1 MTLLTSSA
9 RVAYLGDGAGRTFPV
24 PFRVWSLSELAV
36 LLRFPGSLADQPQHQ
51 GADFAWDGSPLPG
64 PGAIMFTLP
73 PPSGSRIVI
82 ERQADLVQ
90 ELDLVASGAFAA
102 ETIEAQFDRVT
113 AQMQSLAQRLDRAP
127 QLPAGS
133 AIERPAMPEPAAA
146 RAGQLIAIAADGSG
160 YETRVP
166 ASLGL
171 QTVSAFAA
179 SLLDDPDAAAARATL
194 GIGTQVDLNL
204 LPTDTTGGGAA
215 ADHVPFVDASEAGAS
230 NKVPVPA
237 FITNAVAALGQ
248 MAIAADHELLA
259 RSPSSGVAVRVA
271 ASQVG
276 AGRQTIWIPA
286 AALQPRLTAGAS
298 AVTAELPGNRL
309 VLRTLDFD
317 PLVQEH
323 AQFLVQMPK
332 GWNRGPLTAVILWT
346 HAASA
351 APFNVVWGLRA
362 LAAGDTGPMGTAFG
376 APVLVTDTGG
386 TPDALYRSPET
397 AGFSPASAPPET
409 GLLAVELF
417 RASADPADTLPVDAR
432 LVGLALHYV
441 TVANTDV

>member
-1 MTLLTSSA
+1 MTILTSSA
-9 RVAYLGDGAGRTFPV
+9 RVAYLGDGAGRNFPV

-36 LLRFPGSLADQPQHQ
+36 VLRFPGSVADQPQQ
-51 GADFAWDGSPLPG
+51 MGIDFAWDGSPLPG
-64 PGAIMFTLP
+64 PGAIVFTLP
-73 PPSGSRIVI
+73 PPPGTRIVI
-82 ERQADLVQ
+82 ERQAELVQ

-133 AIERPAMPEPAAA
+133 AIERPAMPEPAAS
-146 RAGQLIAIAADGSG
+146 RAGQLIAIAADGRG
-160 YETRVP
+160 YESRVP
-166 ASLGL
+166 AALGL
-171 QTVSAFAA
+171 QTVSAFAS
-179 SLLDDPDAAAARATL
+179 SLLDDPDAATARATL

-204 LPTDTTGGGAA
+204 LPTDTTGGAA
-215 ADHVPFVDASEAGAS
+215 TDHVPFVDASEAGAS

-237 FITNAVAALGQ
+237 FMANAVAALGQ
-248 MAIAADHELLA
+248 LAVAADHELLA
-259 RSPSSGVAVRVA
+259 RSPAGGVAARVA

-286 AALQPRLTAGAS
+286 AALLPRLTAGAGP
-298 AVTAELPGNRL
+298 VTTELPGNRL

-323 AQFLVQMPK
+323 AQLLVQMPK
-332 GWNRGPLTAVILWT
+332 AWNRGPLTAAILWT
-346 HAASA
+346 HAPSG

-362 LAAGDTGPMGTAFG
+362 LAAGDTGSMGTAFG
-376 APVLVTDTGG
+376 TPVLVTDTGG
-386 TPDALYRSPET
+386 TPDGLYRSAET
-397 AGFSPASAPPET
+397 AGFAPAAAPPET
-409 GLLAVELF
+409 SLLAIELF
-417 RASADPADTLPVDAR
+417 RAAADPADTLPVDAR

-441 TVANTDV
+441 TAANTDA